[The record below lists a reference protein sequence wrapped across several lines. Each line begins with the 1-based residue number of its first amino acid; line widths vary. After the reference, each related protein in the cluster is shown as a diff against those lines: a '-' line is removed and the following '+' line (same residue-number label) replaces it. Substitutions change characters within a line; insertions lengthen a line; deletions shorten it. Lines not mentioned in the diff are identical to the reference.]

1 MSSSSQNPSQSEAST
16 QSPQGPQEPSMER
29 VERELE
35 QSPSQSREIPNLSE
49 NDLSEYEESYIQLG
63 DYEIEDLPPEVL
75 KEAYGDADIDGIV
88 HHGDLTK
95 ISFEPEEYAKH
106 TFESYLNLNETA
118 EALDTNAYTGSG
130 NNDPE
135 LSDLLSGRDKDG
147 FEMGGRPNEEQIEA
161 LEEYL
166 LEKFAENEEW
176 EYDEEKD
183 PHTNLVENL
192 DNLVDARY
200 SEVGDE
206 LDLIFMGNHFN
217 PELDEQAYKAI
228 FDGPGVDEFY
238 DEEDLGEV
246 ASYLEDERSAS
257 FGKLESIPLLGRIF
271 KYIGKE
277 NVNPEI
283 LDLGDIPGEFK
294 VEGHEKYDEAVEEL
308 EEEYQE
314 DIEAFEESLDSLSAR
329 IEDADN
335 PAIINHSVPFG
346 KENPNGSMVLREAV
360 KEYGEDLQFVSGG
373 HEHSPGIEQLNGTDV
388 INSAQRVTEI
398 GVNAD
403 GKDYNV
409 NSNFAM
415 EGDAPEERP
424 SIDEMSQEQL
434 EETRSE
440 LNQGIEEIENHLA
453 NPELDE
459 NEAEQLDQV
468 KSQIEQELE
477 KVNQKI

>member
-1 MSSSSQNPSQSEAST
+1 MSASSQNPNQLEAST
-16 QSPQGPQEPSMER
+16 QPSESPEEPSMEG

-35 QSPSQSREIPNLSE
+35 QSLGQSREIPDLSE

-63 DYEIEDLPPEVL
+63 DYEVEDLPPELL
-75 KEAYGDADIDGIV
+75 KETYGDADIDGIV

-95 ISFEPEEYAKH
+95 TIFEPEEYAKH

-135 LSDLLSGRDKDG
+135 LSDLLSGKDKDG

-166 LEKFAENEEW
+166 QEEFAENEEW
-176 EYDEEKD
+176 AYDEEKD

-192 DNLVDARY
+192 DNLIDARY

-217 PELDEQAYKAI
+217 PELDERAYKAI
-228 FDGPGVDEFY
+228 FEGPGVDEFY

-246 ASYLEDERSAS
+246 ASYLEDERSTS
-257 FGKLESIPLLGRIF
+257 YGRLENIPLLGRIF
-271 KYIGKE
+271 KYIGSE
-277 NVNPEI
+277 NVDPES
-283 LDLGDIPGEFK
+283 LGLGDIPGEFK
-294 VEGHEKYDEAVEEL
+294 VEGHEKYDEAVGEL
-308 EEEYQE
+308 EEEYKE
-314 DIEAFEESLDSLSAR
+314 DIKAFEDALDSLSAR

-346 KENPNGSMVLREAV
+346 KENPHGSMVLREAV

-373 HEHSPGIEQLNGTDV
+373 HEHSPGIEQLNGVDV

-403 GKDYNV
+403 SVDYNV

-415 EGDAPEERP
+415 ERNNGEERP
-424 SIDEMSQEQL
+424 SIEGMSQERL

-440 LNQGIEEIENHLA
+440 LNQGIEEIENRLA

-459 NEAEQLDQV
+459 DEAEQLDQI

-477 KVNQKI
+477 KVNQKL